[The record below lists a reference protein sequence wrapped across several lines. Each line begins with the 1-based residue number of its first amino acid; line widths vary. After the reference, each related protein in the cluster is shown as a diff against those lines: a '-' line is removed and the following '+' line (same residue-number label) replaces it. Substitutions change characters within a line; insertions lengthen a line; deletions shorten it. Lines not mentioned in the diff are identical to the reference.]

1 MDWNWLIGVLIL
13 ICDIYAILRIA
24 GSGASPGM
32 KALWIVL
39 VLLLPFLGLII
50 WWFVGPK

>member
-1 MDWNWLIGVLIL
+1 MDLNYLIYILVLVA
-13 ICDIYAILRIA
+13 DVYAILKIA

-39 VLLLPFLGLII
+39 VLLLPLLGLLI
-50 WWFVGPK
+50 WWFAGPK